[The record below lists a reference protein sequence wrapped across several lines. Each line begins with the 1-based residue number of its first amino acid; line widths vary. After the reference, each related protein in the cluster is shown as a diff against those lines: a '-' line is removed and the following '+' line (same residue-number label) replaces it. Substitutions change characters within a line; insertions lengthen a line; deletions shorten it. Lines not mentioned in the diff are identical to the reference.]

1 MSAKSILL
9 VEDNP
14 DDEELILRSLRKVNI
29 ANDVTVAR
37 DGAQALELLFGE
49 GGRKAFKDGALPA
62 VVLLDLRLPK
72 VGGFDVLK
80 KIRSHPDT
88 RVLPVVILT
97 SSSEEEDMAR
107 SYEGG
112 ANSYVRK
119 PIDFTEFAS
128 AVSQLG
134 LYWVILNSVPNM
146 G

>member
-1 MSAKSILL
+1 MPGKSILL

-29 ANDVTVAR
+29 VNEVTVAR
-37 DGAQALELLFGE
+37 DGAQAIELLFGA
-49 GGRKAFKDGALPA
+49 GGRTAFKDGALPA

-80 KIRSHPDT
+80 KIRSQPET
-88 RVLPVVILT
+88 RLLPVVILT

-134 LYWVILNSVPNM
+134 LYWVILNSVPELR
-146 G
+146 

>member
-14 DDEELILRSLRKVNI
+14 DDEELILRSLRKANI

-37 DGAQALELLFGE
+37 DGAQALEFLFGD
-49 GGRKAFKDGALPA
+49 GGRKAFKDGLLPA
-62 VVLLDLRLPK
+62 VVLLDLKLPK

-80 KIRSHPDT
+80 RIRSHADT
-88 RVLPVVILT
+88 RLLPVVILT
-97 SSSEEEDMAR
+97 SSSEEEDMVR
-107 SYEGG
+107 SYESG

-119 PIDFTEFAS
+119 PVDFTHFAS

-134 LYWVILNSVPNM
+134 LYWVILNDVPDL

>member
-1 MSAKSILL
+1 MPGKSILL

-37 DGAQALELLFGE
+37 DGAQAIELLFGE
-49 GGRKAFKDGALPA
+49 GGRAAFKDGALPA

-80 KIRSHPDT
+80 KIRSQPET
-88 RVLPVVILT
+88 RLLPVVILT

-134 LYWVILNSVPNM
+134 LYWVILNSVPEHR
-146 G
+146 